1 MDSSGTLRRIIVG
14 ESGFIMRSENDSY
27 EDRMDFLTDVGSIR
41 LKKDMILKPLSWILF
56 SLILGNILTVKHT
69 PGYVPNTLHGLMP

>member
-27 EDRMDFLTDVGSIR
+27 KDRMDFLTDVGSIR
-41 LKKDMILKPLSWILF
+41 LKKDMILKPLSWILC
-56 SLILGNILTVKHT
+56 SLILGNILTVT